1 MKKNKLILV
10 VSFLLITGIA
20 FGQKTEWKFDKAHSK
35 IQFVTTH
42 MKISEVTGQFKEYSG
57 TIKSD
62 KDDFTDAKIQ
72 MTIPVKSIDTDNEK
86 RDKHLMG
93 EDFFEASAYPEIKFK
108 SESLTQVKDDLYK
121 LKGKLTIKDVTRTVE
136 FDVKYMGKV
145 DAMGDTR
152 AGFKITHTIDRF
164 DYNIDWDRSFGKGL
178 IVGREVKI
186 NADVELIKKSK

>member
-1 MKKNKLILV
+1 
-10 VSFLLITGIA
+10 
-20 FGQKTEWKFDKAHSK
+20 
-35 IQFVTTH
+35 
-42 MKISEVTGQFKEYSG
+42 
-57 TIKSD
+57 
-62 KDDFTDAKIQ
+62 
-72 MTIPVKSIDTDNEK
+72 
-86 RDKHLMG
+86 
-93 EDFFEASAYPEIKFK
+93 
-108 SESLTQVKDDLYK
+108 VKDDLYK